1 MFQDQDKIAAENKS
15 MKEAEQERQWKRLQA
30 LRATQQQM
38 GLPSERM
45 QDPNIQLQISTLN
58 DGAISPIASP
68 SPNSMRGQFVTPTNK
83 GRLIMNAPQSP
94 SSGTNFQLPGRPMS
108 ALQQRQVQG
117 QIQQNQQQRM
127 IQNAFSPQAQSQQA
141 PQSPHDLF
149 PNSPTPGESQFGR
162 QSAEDQFMHSPQA
175 RPSPNVTPN
184 SNQSSSHSPAYGE
197 MGNQQQQNNQN
208 AGAIRQQGNNNSMDN
223 VYSQAPGT
231 PRPQFGSSNT
241 SRPLVYA
248 RPGDLFNASQASPF
262 GSPPSP
268 QEQNNRQLRDLL
280 QRQQTLTLGSNNN
293 LSQVSQNIQMV
304 QQQSSVPFMEVD
316 QSGQVIN
323 QSPQGVQQVQ
333 LNQLQSGQSQ
343 QQQSDNPFRQPFP
356 PGSGTRPRMQIATN
370 QFSGGKLIR
379 QNSLP
384 MVMQQQR
391 SPMTNIAENR
401 PKGMSPSD
409 SSGGNSQQMINM
421 QQQALY
427 KLQMS
432 TNNFNSNQN
441 EMMQQSPGG
450 QQQSEQ
456 NIGLID
462 QRVVNSQ
469 QPTNAGPNQNEAPE
483 IPDAVTAELEKLEQ
497 DDSAVMNEVEGV
509 GDILGGLGDDDDDL
523 LDSLTADM
531 GADFN
536 ILEYADPELDT
547 ELDEKSNLLDSL
559 ELDENESAKDDKSKI
574 VNTDSK
580 IVDPSRI
587 PMANPGPLG
596 NLQQFPQ
603 SVNQQPGIMHQGGQ
617 LQQKLQSQQGGQM
630 HHMAGQNIIP
640 QSQSNQ
646 NIIITQ
652 QIHTNVGQNVQQ
664 NQQQHTNNQQIVLNT
679 VRILLYN
686 VSSSYLTLSF

>member
-1 MFQDQDKIAAENKS
+1 
-15 MKEAEQERQWKRLQA
+15 MKEAEQERQWKKLQA

-45 QDPNIQLQISTLN
+45 QDPNIQLQITTLN
-58 DGAISPIASP
+58 DGSISPIASP

-83 GRLIMNAPQSP
+83 GRLLLNAPQSP
-94 SSGTNFQLPGRPMS
+94 SSVSNFQLPGRPIS

-117 QIQQNQQQRM
+117 QIQQTQQQQRL
-127 IQNAFSPQAQSQQA
+127 IQNAFSPQSQSQQA

-162 QSAEDQFMHSPQA
+162 QSAEDQFLHSPQA

-197 MGNQQQQNNQN
+197 MGNQQQQQQQNQQQN
-208 AGAIRQQGNNNSMDN
+208 SQNSGTIRQQGNNMDN
-223 VYSQAPGT
+223 VYTQTPGT
-231 PRPQFGSSNT
+231 PRPQFGNSNT

-248 RPGDLFNASQASPF
+248 RPGDLFNASQVSPF

-280 QRQQTLTLGSNNN
+280 QRQQTLTIGNSNS

-333 LNQLQSGQSQ
+333 LNQLQTGQQ
-343 QQQSDNPFRQPFP
+343 HLNDNPFRQPFP
-356 PGSGTRPRMQIATN
+356 PGSGTRPRMQIAAN
-370 QFSGGKLIR
+370 PFSGGKLVR

-384 MVMQQQR
+384 MVMQHQQR
-391 SPMTNIAENR
+391 IPMTNTPENR
-401 PKGMSPSD
+401 SKGMSSAD
-409 SSGGNSQQMINM
+409 NSVGSTQQIMNM

-427 KLQMS
+427 KLQMNP
-432 TNNFNSNQN
+432 NNFNSNQN
-441 EMMQQSPGG
+441 EMIQQSANG
-450 QQQSEQ
+450 QQQTDQ
-456 NIGLID
+456 NILID
-462 QRVVNSQ
+462 QRVVNSSQ
-469 QPTNAGPNQNEAPE
+469 QAATGPNQNEAPE

-497 DDSAVMNEVEGV
+497 DDSTVMGEVEGV

-559 ELDENESAKDDKSKI
+559 ELDENESAKEDKSKN
-574 VNTDSK
+574 VVADNK
-580 IVDPSRI
+580 IVDSSRI
-587 PMANPGPLG
+587 PIASQGPPLG
-596 NLQQFPQ
+596 SAQQFPQ
-603 SVNQQPGIMHQGGQ
+603 SVNQQQCGVMHQSGQ
-617 LQQKLQSQQGGQM
+617 LQQKLQGQQAGQLQ
-630 HHMAGQNIIP
+630 HMTGQNIIA
-640 QSQSNQ
+640 QSQSQGNQ

-652 QIHTNVGQNVQQ
+652 QIHTNVGVQQ
-664 NQQQHTNNQQIVLNT
+664 ISQNPQIVLNT
-679 VRILLYN
+679 VRIY
-686 VSSSYLTLSF
+686 FQII